1 MSDINIVERKIY
13 LLAHSDPNIFGPG
26 LDMVNAQEDHISED
40 VWTARDI
47 FPTQANV
54 MEFAGRLCYD
64 AFGRK
69 REETR
74 EIRDYLANIMDQ
86 VHLSVL
92 EHSSFTF
99 LLKNIS
105 RAATH
110 EIVRHRHFSFS
121 QESQRFVHGRKRD
134 VVVPEK
140 MIRDGLEFEGFE
152 REILGMAFDANEQ
165 MYKDL
170 REEGFTHKEA
180 AEAAR
185 SLLPNAAA
193 TNIVVTG
200 NARSWKEFIEKR
212 IAPGADAELQAI
224 SREILEYLEEV
235 LPEVFDEEA
244 RSHWDGEEVQH
255 GTKH

>member
-1 MSDINIVERKIY
+1 MSEINIVERKIY
-13 LLAHSDPNIFGPG
+13 LLAHSKPEMMGPG
-26 LDMVNAQEDHISED
+26 PDMGNAQYDHIKRD
-40 VWTARDI
+40 AWTARDAS
-47 FPTQANV
+47 PTQANV

-74 EIRDYLANIMDQ
+74 EIRDYLGNIMDQ

-110 EIVRHRHFSFS
+110 EIVRHRHLSFS

-134 VVVPEK
+134 VVLPEK
-140 MIRDGLEFEGFE
+140 MDREGAMFSAEEEDLLAESFNLNEKMYDGL
-152 REILGMAFDANEQ
+152 REQ
-165 MYKDL
+165 
-170 REEGFTHKEA
+170 GFTHKEA

-224 SREILEYLEEV
+224 SREILEHLENI

>member
-1 MSDINIVERKIY
+1 MSEINIVERKIY
-13 LLAHSDPNIFGPG
+13 LLAQSKPVTRGAGP
-26 LDMVNAQEDHISED
+26 DMGSAQEEHIKKD
-40 VWTARDI
+40 VWTEQDT

-74 EIRDYLANIMDQ
+74 EIRDYLGNIMDQ

-99 LLKNIS
+99 LLKNVS

-110 EIVRHRHFSFS
+110 EIVRHRHLSFS

-140 MIRDGLEFEGFE
+140 MRLEGDHFEGFE
-152 REILGMAFDANEQ
+152 REHLAMAFDANEQ

-170 REEGFTHKEA
+170 RESGYTHKEA

-193 TNIVVTG
+193 THIVVTG

-224 SREILEYLEEV
+224 SREILEHLENV

>member
-1 MSDINIVERKIY
+1 MSEINIVERKIY
-13 LLAHSDPNIFGPG
+13 LLAHSQPAVKGSEP
-26 LDMVNAQEDHISED
+26 DMLNARIDYLPME
-40 VWTARDI
+40 VWTERDI

-64 AFGRK
+64 AFLRK

-74 EIRDYLANIMDQ
+74 EIRDYLGNIMDQ

-99 LLKNIS
+99 LLSNVS

-110 EIVRHRHFSFS
+110 EIVRHRHLSFS

-134 VVVPEK
+134 VVLPEK
-140 MIRDGLEFEGFE
+140 MAQEGVDFLEAEAEVLTEAFARNEKMYRDLK
-152 REILGMAFDANEQ
+152 EQ
-165 MYKDL
+165 
-170 REEGFTHKEA
+170 GFTHKEA

-224 SREILEYLEEV
+224 SREILEHLENV

>member
-1 MSDINIVERKIY
+1 MSNIDIVERKIY
-13 LLAHSDPNIFGPG
+13 LLAQSKPERMGPG
-26 LDMVNAQEDHISED
+26 PDMENAQYDHIPAD
-40 VWTARDI
+40 AWTEQDT

-74 EIRDYLANIMDQ
+74 EIRDYLGNIMDQ

-99 LLKNIS
+99 LLKNVS

-110 EIVRHRHFSFS
+110 EIVRHRHLSFS

-134 VVVPEK
+134 VVLPEK
-140 MIRDGLEFEGFE
+140 MAQEGVDFTE
-152 REILGMAFDANEQ
+152 AEKEILTDAFVWNEN
-165 MYKDL
+165 MYRNLK
-170 REEGFTHKEA
+170 EQGFTHKEA

-224 SREILEYLEEV
+224 SREILEHLENV

>member
-1 MSDINIVERKIY
+1 MIKIDIVERKIY
-13 LLAHSDPNIFGPG
+13 LLAHSKPVTRGTGP
-26 LDMVNAQEDHISED
+26 DMGNAQEDHIKKD
-40 VWTARDI
+40 VWTEQDT

-64 AFGRK
+64 AFGRR

-74 EIRDYLANIMDQ
+74 EIRDYLGNIMDQ

-99 LLKNIS
+99 LLKNVS

-110 EIVRHRHFSFS
+110 EIVRHRHLSFS

-134 VVVPEK
+134 VVLPEK
-140 MIRDGLEFEGFE
+140 MAQEGVDFLEAEKEALTEAFIRN
-152 REILGMAFDANEQ
+152 EIMYLNLKEQ
-165 MYKDL
+165 
-170 REEGFTHKEA
+170 GFTHKEA

-224 SREILEYLEEV
+224 SREILEHLENV

>member
-1 MSDINIVERKIY
+1 MSEINIVERKIY
-13 LLAHSDPNIFGPG
+13 LLAQSKPERVGPG
-26 LDMVNAQEDHISED
+26 PDMGNAQYDHIPED
-40 VWTARDI
+40 AWTEQDT

-74 EIRDYLANIMDQ
+74 EIRDYLGNIMDQ

-99 LLKNIS
+99 LLKNVS

-110 EIVRHRHFSFS
+110 EIVRHRHLSFS

-134 VVVPEK
+134 VVLPEK
-140 MIRDGLEFEGFE
+140 MAQKGVDFLDAEAEALTEAFIR
-152 REILGMAFDANEQ
+152 NEN
-165 MYKDL
+165 MYLNLK
-170 REEGFTHKEA
+170 EQGFTHKEA

-224 SREILEYLEEV
+224 SREILEHLEEV
-235 LPEVFDEEA
+235 LPEVFDGEA
-244 RSHWDGEEVQH
+244 RSRWDGEEVQH

>member
-1 MSDINIVERKIY
+1 MSEINIVERKIY
-13 LLAHSDPNIFGPG
+13 LLAHSKPVTRGEGP
-26 LDMVNAQEDHISED
+26 DMWDARNDHIPED
-40 VWTARDI
+40 VWTEQDVL
-47 FPTQANV
+47 PTQANI

-74 EIRDYLANIMDQ
+74 EIRDYLGNIMDQ

-99 LLKNIS
+99 LLKNVS

-140 MIRDGLEFEGFE
+140 MFRDDMRFEGFE

-224 SREILEYLEEV
+224 SREILEHLENI